1 MKTRS
6 IVLLGLFGL
15 GIAIYGM
22 ARAKAGQAKR
32 LFEKIMFS
40 FHRYRDS
47 GAKIFQNKIWL
58 RLDFALTNPTAE
70 DFFIDTNG
78 SIQLKVMRVYLKG
91 KQIGYATLP
100 EFYKLNLRAGGTVYI
115 EDVYIELNGIS
126 LAGEI
131 WDMIAQNKK
140 DWVKYT
146 DIINKLSFEI
156 DIDGFGQIYTLKQ
169 SFS

>member
-1 MKTRS
+1 
-6 IVLLGLFGL
+6 
-15 GIAIYGM
+15 
-22 ARAKAGQAKR
+22 
-32 LFEKIMFS
+32 
-40 FHRYRDS
+40 
-47 GAKIFQNKIWL
+47 
-58 RLDFALTNPTAE
+58 
-70 DFFIDTNG
+70 
-78 SIQLKVMRVYLKG
+78 MRVYLKG

-100 EFYKLNLRAGGTVYI
+100 EFYKLNLRAGGTAYI

>member
-100 EFYKLNLRAGGTVYI
+100 EFYKLNLRAGGTAYI
-115 EDVYIELNGIS
+115 EDV
-126 LAGEI
+126 
-131 WDMIAQNKK
+131 
-140 DWVKYT
+140 
-146 DIINKLSFEI
+146 
-156 DIDGFGQIYTLKQ
+156 
-169 SFS
+169 